1 MAVNL
6 GVGSKLLLAMILT
19 ISLLL
24 VAAVIGWQ
32 GYERVASKQ
41 NSVIDEAIPSIIAAH
56 SLTEINASLA
66 TAAPALLGVTNEPE
80 RKKITATIEY
90 QLQQLRDSS
99 IWHGESSDY
108 PFESLVLQSMS
119 VNISNN
125 LVRQISLVE
134 RRLDYLQKAGVLQS
148 KTLLAM
154 SKIHNISTSLV
165 ANANTMTTAV
175 ASSLYDL
182 ADANSNSNSNADA
195 GQDALYVA
203 FDRLIEVDL
212 DHMDRMYELRQRSA
226 HLMDL
231 LTRVPVQT
239 TLTALYKIEQDI
251 QLNMAVLQRRVA
263 EVNDPGRRQQ
273 GLDLLSV
280 VKANIASS
288 TADNL
293 FALQRSNI
301 NVHSQLVVLNN
312 ASVKLTKAFNEQ
324 ADSASRAASAKV
336 QKATE
341 EARTAV
347 ANGRNILLIACLIL
361 AVVAISVLWF
371 YVKRNLF
378 RRLTQLNQAFLAVAQ
393 GDLDYQLQISGHDE
407 LGRLAKT
414 VQVFKENA
422 RARQQLEQQQEAV
435 ELRLRNYQSELEQE
449 IQMRTGQL
457 QQLNQELLATAEKH
471 ELARTEAER
480 ANLAKTEFL
489 ATMSH
494 EVRTPLSGVL
504 GTLRLLQKTQLDSQ
518 QTEYIGLSQAAAE
531 ALLGILNGIL
541 DYAKVEQG
549 HMQMEHLPYQ
559 LEKVE
564 ANMVALMS
572 GAAAEKGL
580 QLDVH
585 IPQQLKQHTLVGDQG
600 KVQQVLFNLLGNAI
614 KFTTVGYIELYISLI
629 EDDGLSERLRF
640 EVTDTGLGI
649 PENMHQTLFQPFTQY
664 DASTS
669 RRFGGTG
676 LGLSICKTLVE
687 AMEGTMG
694 ISSRVE
700 NDVKQGSK
708 VWFELPYWPDS
719 EYLPLTPSFA
729 ETNTAVPS
737 MDVLLVEDNEIGRI
751 VVEGYLS
758 HEGHKVTLAKDGFEA
773 LALAET
779 HFDLIL
785 MDISMPGMDGVETTL
800 RMHQVHKRL
809 GLKIP
814 IIAMSA
820 HIFPEEV
827 DSYLSSGLDGFVG
840 KPIDPERLNEL
851 LLGVSQAQKKLISM
865 PNEAEAQLV
874 NEKLLNDDL
883 SVLGKTCLLEMVNLF
898 AQACIN
904 NMAAIEL
911 ARQHED
917 WVKLSDLAHNF
928 KNAAGSL
935 GLETLYQLV
944 NQLESQTKH
953 GQPTSI
959 DLILEDLPELVKVS
973 QKALNNWSAAHIA

>member
-6 GVGSKLLLAMILT
+6 GVGSKLLLAMTLT

-66 TAAPALLGVTNEPE
+66 TAAPALLGVTNESE
-80 RKKITATIEY
+80 RQKITATIEY
-90 QLQQLRDSS
+90 QLQQLRDAT
-99 IWHGESSDY
+99 IWHGGAKDN
-108 PFESLVLQSMS
+108 PFESLVLQGMS

-125 LVRQISLVE
+125 LVQQISLVE
-134 RRLDYLQKAGVLQS
+134 RRLAYLQKAGSLQQQ
-148 KTLLAM
+148 TQNAM
-154 SKIHNISTSLV
+154 AKIHNISTSLV

-182 ADANSNSNSNADA
+182 ADVNN
-195 GQDALYVA
+195 GGEALYNA

-212 DHMDRMYELRQRSA
+212 DHMDRMYELRERSA
-226 HLMDL
+226 SLISL
-231 LTRVPVQT
+231 LSQVPKQT
-239 TLTALYKIEQDI
+239 TLAEVYNIEQQI
-251 QLNMAVLQRRVA
+251 QLNMAVLWRRVA

-280 VKANIASS
+280 VKTNMASN
-288 TADNL
+288 TTDNL
-293 FALQRSNI
+293 FALQRRNI

-312 ASVKLTKAFNEQ
+312 ASAKLTEAFKVQ
-324 ADSASRAASAKV
+324 ADNAGRAASKKV
-336 QKATE
+336 QKATD
-341 EARTAV
+341 EARIAV
-347 ANGRNILLIACLIL
+347 ASGRNVLLMACLIL

-378 RRLTQLNQAFLAVAQ
+378 RRLTQLNQAFLALAQ
-393 GDLDYQLQISGHDE
+393 GDLDYQLQISGSDE

-435 ELRLRNYQSELEQE
+435 EQRLRNYQAELEQE

-471 ELARTEAER
+471 DVARKEAER
-480 ANLAKTEFL
+480 ANQAKTAFL

-504 GTLRLLQKTQLDSQ
+504 GTLRLLQKTPLDTQ

-549 HMQMEHLPYQ
+549 NMQVEHLPYQ
-559 LEKVE
+559 LAKVE
-564 ANMVALMS
+564 ANMIALMS

-585 IPQQLKQHTLVGDQG
+585 IPQSLKLVTLVGDQG
-600 KVQQVLFNLLGNAI
+600 KVQQILFNLLGNAI
-614 KFTTVGYIELYISLI
+614 KFTTVGYIELYVSLA
-629 EDDGLSERLRF
+629 EDDGISERLRF
-640 EVTDTGLGI
+640 EVVDTGLGI
-649 PENMHQTLFQPFTQY
+649 PDDMHETLFQPFTQY
-664 DASTS
+664 DESTS

-687 AMEGTMG
+687 AMDGTIG
-694 ISSRVE
+694 IISRDE
-700 NDVKQGSK
+700 SDAKQGLK
-708 VWFELPYWPDS
+708 VWFELPYWPNS
-719 EYLPLTPSFA
+719 ETLPLITSVVAPKA
-729 ETNTAVPS
+729 ILAS
-737 MDVLLVEDNEIGRI
+737 MDVLLVEDNDIGRI

-758 HEGHKVTLAKDGFEA
+758 HEGHTVTLAKDGFEA
-773 LALAET
+773 LALAEQ

-800 RMHQVHKRL
+800 RMHQVHQRL

-820 HIFPEEV
+820 HVFPQEV
-827 DSYLSSGLDGFVG
+827 DSYLNSGLDGFVG

-851 LLGVSQAQKKLISM
+851 LLGVSQTQKRLISM
-865 PNEAEAQLV
+865 PNEVEAQLV

-883 SVLGKTCLLEMVNLF
+883 GVLSKACMLEMVHLF
-898 AQACIN
+898 SQACSD
-904 NMAAIEL
+904 NMAAIDV
-911 ARQHED
+911 ARQQED

-935 GLETLYQLV
+935 GLETLHQLV
-944 NQLESQTKH
+944 TQLENQGKH

-959 DLILEDLPELVKVS
+959 DLILEDLPELVRAS
-973 QKALNNWSAAHIA
+973 QKALNNWSAAHIV